1 MTAWN
6 TLPKLTELG
15 LDSNELN
22 QTPHWSITKP
32 STPYPRSLTQATS
45 RENDKGASSAETI
58 AGKSKGEFVM
68 ADNATWNKCD
78 VCGKFISMENFYT
91 GKATRTMV
99 TPDSEFSTE
108 DYETLC
114 PLHNDNN
121 LRKPT

>member
-1 MTAWN
+1 MQN
-6 TLPKLTELG
+6 NKRPIG
-15 LDSNELN
+15 LLQN
-22 QTPHWSITKP
+22 QVPPTRAALRKQLAERMAREQAARKP
-32 STPYPRSLTQATS
+32 SQ
-45 RENDKGASSAETI
+45 
-58 AGKSKGEFVM
+58 KSKGEFVM

-78 VCGKFISMENFYT
+78 VCGKFISMEDFST

-121 LRKPT
+121 LRKLT